1 MKKKLSKILAA
12 ILCVCTLTACGSGG
26 QEAAPE
32 EESAAKDT
40 LTIATQADMGDK
52 DPINGITTN
61 DTIKIKAQVYE
72 TLIERTVP
80 NQEYKPL
87 LAEKWEFNDDGTE
100 LTITLRDGVKF
111 HNGEALTAE
120 DCLFSLQCLRESA
133 NKSVTDHMD
142 LENSY
147 AVDDRTFVIVMDEPT
162 SSLDEEE
169 TQRLFAVVRKLK
181 AQGLGVI
188 FVSHFLDQIYE
199 LCDRITVLRNG
210 ELVGAY
216 AVAELPRVELI
227 SKMIGKELGDIQSMG
242 KNTALCGDGVLIE
255 ADGLSAFG
263 RIQDF
268 DLQIHRGEVVG
279 FAGLLGSGR
288 TETAELLAGV
298 AKPEQGALRMN
309 GREVHFNSP
318 LDAMHHKIA
327 FCPEDRKIQGIIGDL
342 SVRENII
349 IGLQA
354 KKGMWNHI
362 PLKEQERIAD
372 EYIKLLQIKVSSPE
386 QLIRNL
392 SGGNQ
397 QKAIIA
403 RWLVTQ
409 PDLLILDEP
418 TRGIDIGTKTEIQK
432 MVIQLAREQHMSIIF
447 ISSEIDEMTRTCTR
461 LAVLRDRRKVAEL
474 TGDDINSDRVM
485 AAIAGGA

>member
-1 MKKKLSKILAA
+1 MEQNKQRIVVKVGTS
-12 ILCVCTLTACGSGG
+12 TLTHNSGALDLWSMEHLVRTLADLQGMGHEVILVSSGAIAVGTAKLGLSERPKELRMKQAAAAVG
-26 QEAAPE
+26 QCRMMHIYDKFFSEYNRSMAQILLTGDDVEDPE
-32 EESAAKDT
+32 RAEHLSNTFSALLEMGVIPVVNENDSVSSAEIETGRHKVLGDNDT
-40 LTIATQADMGDK
+40 L
-52 DPINGITTN
+52 
-61 DTIKIKAQVYE
+61 
-72 TLIERTVP
+72 
-80 NQEYKPL
+80 
-87 LAEKWEFNDDGTE
+87 
-100 LTITLRDGVKF
+100 
-111 HNGEALTAE
+111 
-120 DCLFSLQCLRESA
+120 SA
-133 NKSVTDHMD
+133 
-142 LENSY
+142 
-147 AVDDRTFVIVMDEPT
+147 I
-162 SSLDEEE
+162 
-169 TQRLFAVVRKLK
+169 
-181 AQGLGVI
+181 
-188 FVSHFLDQIYE
+188 
-199 LCDRITVLRNG
+199 
-210 ELVGAY
+210 
-216 AVAELPRVELI
+216 VAELPRVELI

-242 KNTALCGDGVLIE
+242 KNTALCGDEVLIE